1 MFLNRND
8 MGKVQCNGTI
18 MRPVVVKFDD
28 KSKEDLLFHSVGE
41 AARYFGVIPPY
52 MKGYLDGVHH
62 MGRFSCSVYD
72 AESRTD
78 VLASYE
84 QSHKVSPLF

>member
-1 MFLNRND
+1 
-8 MGKVQCNGTI
+8 MGQVQCNGTI
-18 MRPVVVKFDD
+18 MRPVVVQFDD

-52 MKGYLDGVHH
+52 IKGYLDGVHH

-72 AESRTD
+72 AESSTD